1 MPVIPM
7 IRSVFNHIKKD
18 KKLMIDLGIQ
28 TDLSYKDKRLLE
40 NKENL

>member
-1 MPVIPM
+1 M

-18 KKLMIDLGIQ
+18 KKFMIDLGIQ
-28 TDLSYKDKRLLE
+28 TDISFKDKRILE